1 MLLIEAASDT
11 WTIVIGETLPPVIDK
26 PLIVGLEVLTSDKAR
41 LTACGVPVGVQ
52 VDGAQS
58 AESLES
64 DLHWLGLVVIDFP
77 RFRDGRGFTL
87 ARTLRERYGFTGEI
101 RAQGNLLPDQ
111 LPLLQRCGFSSVT
124 IPPERRL
131 AWAAAEQA
139 RLEPVRPAA
148 VPMLRR
154 LWPGIR

>member
-1 MLLIEAASDT
+1 MLLIEAGSDT
-11 WTIVIGETLPPVIDK
+11 WTVVIGAPLPPVLDK
-26 PLIVGLEVLTSDKAR
+26 PVIIDLDGLTSNKPR
-41 LTACGVPVGVQ
+41 LAGSGVPVGVQ
-52 VDGAQS
+52 VDGAQP
-58 AESLES
+58 AEVLES

-124 IPPERRL
+124 ISPERRP

-139 RLEPVRPAA
+139 LAEPAGPAA